1 MLKAVGEG
9 HRLPTPER
17 RKEEESQ
24 KEKPKSTYR
33 RLDASEEPA
42 SDEAAS
48 PGGEFIRLE
57 AGQRLAGCHERG
69 SPTFQFNLA
78 QQARNLGERKPRW
91 DRRPTH
97 ALSDALSQRDGALAL
112 QEKLHGNGVPEDQPT
127 FLNKPGKLMFQ
138 GNNCI
143 VLSLTD

>member
-1 MLKAVGEG
+1 MTTAVGEG
-9 HRLPTPER
+9 HRLPAPER
-17 RKEEESQ
+17 RNEEESQ

-69 SPTFQFNLA
+69 SPTFQFDLA

-97 ALSDALSQRDGALAL
+97 ALRDALSQQGMEHLL
-112 QEKLHGNGVPEDQPT
+112 FKKNCMEMEFLKVNLHFLINQE
-127 FLNKPGKLMFQ
+127 
-138 GNNCI
+138 
-143 VLSLTD
+143 S